1 MSMLEKR
8 RFGRRE
14 TNFAGWI
21 RIADRP
27 SQYCT
32 VRDISVG
39 GAFIECEYP
48 SLLPFRFMLEIP
60 ATGTI
65 YDCEARHRRDN
76 GLGVEFRRM
85 TMHDRSGKRIHTHT
99 DTPEEITE
107 TRSETARLVNAM
119 RGTFRER
126 TRQ

>member
-1 MSMLEKR
+1 MSMQEKR

-21 RIADRP
+21 RLPDRP

-48 SLLPFRFMLEIP
+48 SLLPFRFLLEIP
-60 ATGTI
+60 ATNTT

-76 GLGVEFRRM
+76 GLGVEFRGM
-85 TMHDRSGKRIHTHT
+85 TMHDRGGKKTQVT
-99 DTPEEITE
+99 DTPPESTGH
-107 TRSETARLVNAM
+107 RVETARLVSAM

>member
-1 MSMLEKR
+1 MSMSEKR

-21 RIADRP
+21 RIPDRP

-32 VRDISVG
+32 VRDISIG

-48 SLLPFRFMLEIP
+48 TLLAFRFLLVIP
-60 ATGTI
+60 ATNTT
-65 YDCEARHRRDN
+65 YDCEARHRREN
-76 GLGVEFRRM
+76 GLGVEFRHM
-85 TMHDRSGKRIHTHT
+85 TMHDQSGRTIHS
-99 DTPEEITE
+99 DKPADITE
-107 TRSETARLVNAM
+107 HRVETARLVSAM